1 MSFSAKERNNYVR
14 QLKEGY
20 FDILVIGGGIT
31 GAGIALDA
39 ANRGLSVALVE
50 KNDFAFGTSS
60 RSTKLIHGG
69 LRYLKQMEIGLVMEV
84 GRERAILHNNAPH
97 IVIPERMLLPIIQNG
112 SLGKKSTSL
121 GLYVYDRLAGVKKRE
136 RRRMLTAQE
145 TFKMEELLNKDI
157 LKGGG
162 VYIEYRTDDARLTI
176 EVMKTAASKGAVCLN
191 YTEVID
197 LQKEGNAM
205 NGAVVVDNLTGDRYA
220 IKARKVINAA
230 GPWVDVIRHTDGK
243 VEGKYLR
250 LTKGV
255 HIVVPAKKF
264 HVNQAL
270 YFDNPSDK
278 RMIFAIPRGKVV
290 YIGTTDTFYDK
301 DIDSPDCT
309 LDDAQYLIDAVNY
322 MFPRVNLSVDDI
334 ESSWSGLR
342 PLIHEDGKSPSELS
356 RKDEIFISDSGLIS
370 IAGGKLTGF
379 RKMAER
385 AVDVALKQLVK
396 EAGLKFV
403 KSTTDKVKLS
413 GGSLNGAS
421 EVSVFLQDLISR
433 YNSVDQDIIIGL
445 YYKYGSNTEKILNIA
460 KNIISSQAIL
470 EAEIIYCIENEM
482 VFNISDFLIRRSG
495 MLYFDRPAL
504 KNLYTDVH
512 EFISQELGV
521 DGERQKADL
530 KRFERDYKA
539 VVAFKEQ

>member
-197 LQKEGNAM
+197 LQKEGNAI

-290 YIGTTDTFYDK
+290 YVGTTDTFYDK

-309 LDDAQYLIDAVNY
+309 QEDAQYLIDAVNY

-342 PLIHEDGKSPSELS
+342 PLIHEEGKSPSELS